1 MGMDAQYKR
10 DGDDVKK
17 EARKKKLKV
26 GKENDILNTYLLV
39 PLIGTVYTL
48 SISE

>member
-1 MGMDAQYKR
+1 MDAHCKG

-17 EARKKKLKV
+17 EGRKEEGNI
-26 GKENDILNTYLLV
+26 GKENYNLSIYLLV